1 MTKIICSVDETD
13 INHTYY
19 LLQVRLI
26 ENGEWH
32 DARNI
37 EGNIIIFS
45 NDFDVTSYSK
55 TDDFKERLGK
65 YAKSIRVVQINVLQ
79 SKVGNTL

>member
-1 MTKIICSVDETD
+1 MTDVIEI
-13 INHTYY
+13 YY

-26 ENGEWH
+26 EDGEWH
-32 DARNI
+32 DARTI

-45 NDFDVTSYSK
+45 NDFDATSYSK

-65 YAKSIRVVQINVLQ
+65 YAKSIRVIQINVLQ
-79 SKVGNTL
+79 SKVGNQL